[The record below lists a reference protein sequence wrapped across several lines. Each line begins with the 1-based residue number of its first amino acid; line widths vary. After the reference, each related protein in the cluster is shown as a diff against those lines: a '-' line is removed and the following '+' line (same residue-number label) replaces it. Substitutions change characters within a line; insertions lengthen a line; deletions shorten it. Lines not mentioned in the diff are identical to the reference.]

1 FLGPN
6 GAGKSTTI
14 SMLCT
19 LLKPTA
25 GSASVAGIDVVHDP
39 ARVRQ
44 PIGLV
49 FQDPS
54 LDDQLTG
61 RENLEFHAFIY
72 SVPAEHRRE
81 RIDKMLELLQ
91 LSDRASSQVR
101 TYSGGM
107 KRRLEIARGMLHE
120 PQILFLDEPTL
131 GLDPQTRRNIWTHL
145 NDLRARTGVTIFM
158 TTHYM
163 DEAEFCDRIAI
174 IDKGQIVALGT
185 PDQLKAMVGGDVVT
199 MTSSKA
205 EDAVEEIQKVLGVVP
220 TRDDGT
226 LRMEVPAGRKFGSRS
241 GLSYIQFVFPGIIG
255 MSILFTSIFGAM
267 SIVWDR
273 EFGFLKEVLV
283 APIDRWAV
291 AIGKALGGTTQAM
304 IQGLILLVLAPFV
317 GVKLSLLTILEVVPL
332 AFVLAFGLSAFG
344 VLLASMMKSLQGFQV
359 VMNFLMMPM
368 FFLSGALFPLT
379 NLPGWMTFVTRI
391 DPASYGIDPVRRVIL
406 SNSGLPSAAI

>member
-1 FLGPN
+1 MSEAVIQAKGMVKKYGQLEAVRGIDLEVKQGEIFGFLGPN

-19 LLKPTA
+19 LLSPTA

-44 PIGLV
+44 RIGLV

-72 SVPAEHRRE
+72 SVPSEVRNE

-199 MTSSKA
+199 MTSTKA
-205 EDAVEEIQKVLGVVP
+205 EDAAAEIQKVLGVVP

-226 LRMEVPAGRKFGSRS
+226 LRMEVPDGRKFVPR
-241 GLSYIQFVFPGIIG
+241 LV
-255 MSILFTSIFGAM
+255 
-267 SIVWDR
+267 R
-273 EFGFLKEVLV
+273 ELTVPVDTISLRRPSLDDVFLKLTGRAIRDEE
-283 APIDRWAV
+283 ASTQDRMR
-291 AIGKALGGTTQAM
+291 AM
-304 IQGLILLVLAPFV
+304 AGR
-317 GVKLSLLTILEVVPL
+317 
-332 AFVLAFGLSAFG
+332 
-344 VLLASMMKSLQGFQV
+344 
-359 VMNFLMMPM
+359 
-368 FFLSGALFPLT
+368 
-379 NLPGWMTFVTRI
+379 WM
-391 DPASYGIDPVRRVIL
+391 GRRR
-406 SNSGLPSAAI
+406 